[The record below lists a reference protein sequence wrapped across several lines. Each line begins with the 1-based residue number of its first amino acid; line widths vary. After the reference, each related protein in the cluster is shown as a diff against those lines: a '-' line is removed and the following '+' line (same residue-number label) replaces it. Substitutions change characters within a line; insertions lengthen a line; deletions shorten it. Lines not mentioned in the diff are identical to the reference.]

1 MRDAG
6 GGAAQ
11 QALGHKRIQTT
22 LIYAKIVEDSQ
33 HHTPCSGS
41 GTALLPGGAPMLVGA
56 VHAVEPVAARVW
68 PIATVMPPTDWY
80 CTRRTGHSDLADFLL
95 LKKSCQW
102 DLPATAPAG
111 SICLPVQTICKV
123 EPKRK

>member
-22 LIYAKIVEDSQ
+22 LILIYAKIVEDSQ

-41 GTALLPGGAPMLVGA
+41 GTALLPGGRADASGRGSRGRARSSSSMA
-56 VHAVEPVAARVW
+56 DSYRSAA
-68 PIATVMPPTDWY
+68 D
-80 CTRRTGHSDLADFLL
+80 
-95 LKKSCQW
+95 
-102 DLPATAPAG
+102 
-111 SICLPVQTICKV
+111 
-123 EPKRK
+123 